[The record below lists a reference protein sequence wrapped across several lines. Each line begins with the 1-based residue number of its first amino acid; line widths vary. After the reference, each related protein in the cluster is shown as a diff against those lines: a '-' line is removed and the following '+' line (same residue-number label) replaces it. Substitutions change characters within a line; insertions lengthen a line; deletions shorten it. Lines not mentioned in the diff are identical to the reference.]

1 MPTINAIA
9 HLNML
14 TKDVDNDYYLNAQVT
29 GTLYPADIVERL
41 RKREIATKNV
51 DGEAFV
57 QTFLD
62 ECAQA
67 ASEGYNIVTS
77 FFRSS
82 IGIQGS
88 ILSEDL
94 GHPISADRLKVSVN
108 LTQGE
113 GAMAAMKNINIYAF
127 EQAAA
132 TGPIIQGI
140 CDPTENKNNHLNGG
154 EMVLI
159 QGMRLAIKG
168 DGPTIGVLFMSADDS
183 SKTVLVPATKIF
195 PNTPSK
201 LQFNLPATVTDG
213 KWLVSVTTQG
223 SAAGTLMKEPRTFQY
238 PFTVTVGPIEE
249 GGGDRPEIE

>member
-82 IGIQGS
+82 IGIQEYLERRPGAS
-88 ILSEDL
+88 HFGRPLE
-94 GHPISADRLKVSVN
+94 SVG
-108 LTQGE
+108 QPYSGRGCYGCHE
-113 GAMAAMKNINIYAF
+113 K
-127 EQAAA
+127 
-132 TGPIIQGI
+132 
-140 CDPTENKNNHLNGG
+140 H
-154 EMVLI
+154 
-159 QGMRLAIKG
+159 
-168 DGPTIGVLFMSADDS
+168 
-183 SKTVLVPATKIF
+183 
-195 PNTPSK
+195 
-201 LQFNLPATVTDG
+201 
-213 KWLVSVTTQG
+213 
-223 SAAGTLMKEPRTFQY
+223 
-238 PFTVTVGPIEE
+238 
-249 GGGDRPEIE
+249 

>member
-88 ILSEDL
+88 ILSEDM

-168 DGPTIGVLFMSADDS
+168 EGPTIGVLFMSADDS
-183 SKTVLVPATKIF
+183 SKTVLVPAT
-195 PNTPSK
+195 
-201 LQFNLPATVTDG
+201 VTDG

-223 SAAGTLMKEPRTFQY
+223 NAAGTLMKEPRTFQY